1 MLRITDLG
9 PTETGTSMKHVVVV
23 GGGIVGLSAAWFLQ
37 ERGHRVT
44 VLERTQVGAGASWGN
59 AGWISPAFSVPLAE
73 PSALKVGMSTFFSST
88 SPVSVP
94 VRADPNLLRFL
105 IRFVG
110 NCRADKWE
118 AGLRSLTPLN
128 LQALPAYR
136 ELEAAGVQGGPVPMD
151 PGLIFTPGK
160 QQRANIEQEL
170 DAVRAAGQSVDFD
183 LLDGQAA
190 RRQAPMVA
198 EDLGA
203 ALRLNDQYYLDPRI
217 FVKSLAEKL
226 LDRGV
231 VIDEGVSVHAVERD
245 GNPVLRTS
253 AGSVAADAMVVANG
267 AWLAEFRKQ
276 LGIRQVVQA
285 GRGYS
290 FSVTPDVL
298 PSGPLYFPSHRVVAT
313 PMGQSL
319 RISGMMEFR
328 HPDAPLDRR
337 RLEAVVRT
345 IKPLLPSID
354 FDRRSEE
361 WVGSRPCTADG
372 LPLIGR
378 SRLPDVYV
386 AGGYGM
392 WGLTLGPAGG
402 RMLADMVSGSE
413 VLEAAA
419 FNPLR

>member
-1 MLRITDLG
+1 
-9 PTETGTSMKHVVVV
+9 MKHVVVV
-23 GGGIVGLSAAWFLQ
+23 GGGIVGLSTAWFLQ

-44 VLERTQVGAGASWGN
+44 VLERKKVGTGASWGN

-73 PSALKVGMSTFFSST
+73 PSALKVGMSAFFSST

-94 VRADPNLLRFL
+94 VRADVNLLRFL

-110 NCRADKWE
+110 NCRADTWA
-118 AGLRSLTPLN
+118 AGLRSLTPVN

-136 ELEAAGVQGGPVPMD
+136 ELEAAGVQGGPVRMD
-151 PGLIFTPGK
+151 PGLIFTSGE
-160 QQRANIEQEL
+160 QHRANVEHEL
-170 DAVRAAGQSVDFD
+170 NAVRRAGQSVDFD
-183 LLDGQAA
+183 LLDGPTA
-190 RRQAPMVA
+190 RQQAPMVS

-203 ALRLNDQYYLDPRI
+203 AVKLNDQYYLDPRV
-217 FVKSLAEKL
+217 FVKSLAENL

-231 VIDEGVSVHAVERD
+231 VIDEGVSVHRVERH
-245 GNPVLRTS
+245 GSPVLNTS
-253 AGSVAADAMVVANG
+253 TGSVAADAIVVANG
-267 AWLAEFRKQ
+267 AWLAEFRKY

-337 RLEAVVRT
+337 RLESVVRT

-378 SRLPDVYV
+378 SRIPDVYV

-392 WGLTLGPAGG
+392 WGMTLGPAGG
-402 RMLADMVSGSE
+402 RMLADVVSGSD
-413 VLEAAA
+413 VPEAAP

>member
-1 MLRITDLG
+1 
-9 PTETGTSMKHVVVV
+9 
-23 GGGIVGLSAAWFLQ
+23 
-37 ERGHRVT
+37 
-44 VLERTQVGAGASWGN
+44 
-59 AGWISPAFSVPLAE
+59 
-73 PSALKVGMSTFFSST
+73 
-88 SPVSVP
+88 
-94 VRADPNLLRFL
+94 
-105 IRFVG
+105 
-110 NCRADKWE
+110 
-118 AGLRSLTPLN
+118 
-128 LQALPAYR
+128 
-136 ELEAAGVQGGPVPMD
+136 
-151 PGLIFTPGK
+151 
-160 QQRANIEQEL
+160 
-170 DAVRAAGQSVDFD
+170 
-183 LLDGQAA
+183 
-190 RRQAPMVA
+190 MVA

-231 VIDEGVSVHAVERD
+231 VIDEGVSVQAVERD

-413 VLEAAA
+413 VPEAAA

>member
-1 MLRITDLG
+1 
-9 PTETGTSMKHVVVV
+9 MKHVVVV

-37 ERGHRVT
+37 ARGNRVT
-44 VLERTQVGAGASWGN
+44 ILEQRQVGAGASWGN
-59 AGWISPAFSVPLAE
+59 AGWISPAFSVPLPE
-73 PSALKVGMSTFFSST
+73 PSALKVGLSTFLSST

-94 VRADPNLLRFL
+94 LRADPNLIRFL
-105 IRFVG
+105 LRFVG

-128 LQALPAYR
+128 LQALAAYR
-136 ELEAAGVQGGPVPMD
+136 ELEAAGVQGGPVRMD
-151 PGLIFTPGK
+151 PGLIFTAGE
-160 QQRANIEQEL
+160 QQRAGIEHEL
-170 DAVRAAGQSVDFD
+170 DAVQAAGQNVDYD
-183 LLDGQAA
+183 RLDGQAA
-190 RRQAPMVA
+190 RRLAPMVS

-203 ALRLNDQYYLDPRI
+203 ALRLNDQYYLDPRV

-226 LDRGV
+226 VAGGV
-231 VIDEGVSVHAVERD
+231 TIDEGVSVLAVEHD
-245 GNPVLRTS
+245 GKPVLRTS
-253 AGSVAADAMVVANG
+253 TGRVAADAVVVANG
-267 AWLAEFRKQ
+267 AWLAQFRKA

-290 FSVTPDVL
+290 FSVKTDAL

-354 FDRRSEE
+354 FARRSEE

-378 SRLPDVYV
+378 SRIPDVHV

-402 RMLADMVSGSE
+402 RMLAELVTGTE
-413 VLEAAA
+413 VPEASP

>member
-1 MLRITDLG
+1 M
-9 PTETGTSMKHVVVV
+9 EHVVVV

-37 ERGHRVT
+37 AQGNRVT
-44 VLERTQVGAGASWGN
+44 VLEQCQVGAGASWGN
-59 AGWISPAFSVPLAE
+59 AGWISPAFSVPLPE
-73 PSALKVGMSTFFSST
+73 PSALRVGLSTFFSST

-94 VRADPNLLRFL
+94 LRADPNLLRFL
-105 IRFVG
+105 LRFVG
-110 NCRADKWE
+110 NCRADRWE

-128 LQALPAYR
+128 RQALAAYR
-136 ELEAAGVQGGPVPMD
+136 ELEAAGVQGGPTRMN
-151 PGLIFTPGK
+151 PGLIFTTGE
-160 QQRANIEQEL
+160 QQRSGIEHEL
-170 DAVRAAGQSVDFD
+170 EAVRAAGQDVDYA

-190 RRQAPMVA
+190 RRLAPMVS

-203 ALRLNDQYYLDPRI
+203 ALRLNDQYYLDPRV

-226 LDRGV
+226 VASGV
-231 VIDEGVSVHAVERD
+231 TIHEGVSVLAVEHD

-253 AGSVAADAMVVANG
+253 TGRVAADAVVVANG
-267 AWLAEFRKQ
+267 AWLARFRRS

-290 FSVTPDVL
+290 FSVRTDDL

-337 RLEAVVRT
+337 RLGAVVRT
-345 IKPLLPSID
+345 IEPLLPSID

-372 LPLIGR
+372 LPLVGR
-378 SRLPDVYV
+378 SRIPDVHV

-402 RMLADMVSGSE
+402 RMLAELVAGAE
-413 VLEAAA
+413 VPEAAP